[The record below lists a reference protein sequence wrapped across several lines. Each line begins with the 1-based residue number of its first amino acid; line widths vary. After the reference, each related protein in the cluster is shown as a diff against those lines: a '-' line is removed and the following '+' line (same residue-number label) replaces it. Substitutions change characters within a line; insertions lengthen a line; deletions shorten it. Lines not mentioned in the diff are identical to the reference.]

1 MLLKRKG
8 GAREDHQDGEPCPPT
23 ARSKGPVMSTSWG
36 TVGTGKQHREAGTVF
51 LSPIEGSPSG
61 TAPGTPLGRGLRL
74 RPCKITVRILQGE
87 NRSSCGSQ
95 LLESG
100 TFSS

>member
-51 LSPIEGSPSG
+51 LSPIEGSPSDSSRNSPGEG
-61 TAPGTPLGRGLRL
+61 TQAKTVQNHSEDTSRGKQELMRV
-74 RPCKITVRILQGE
+74 TA
-87 NRSSCGSQ
+87 S
-95 LLESG
+95 
-100 TFSS
+100 